1 MSSEWENAT
10 AEPPVNGT
18 GKAGRQGR
26 NSALRTPN
34 SALKKDRLPPHSTEA
49 EQGVLGCV
57 ILDPMIG
64 VPKARKRFQDPEGRE
79 FYDLRHREIWL
90 TLGRMYD
97 DRLAGKPLCSQQ
109 AQGDGIDLITI
120 QQRLKDHQ
128 KLDEVGGLA
137 YLAELPEKTPS
148 AANLDYYVEIVAEK
162 FAARETLAALTTTAL
177 SIYNWQGQVEH
188 LVHQLQDKLALVA
201 RLATPPEAAE
211 RMYLKPGEFGQEHW
225 DRWFGDK
232 KGVPGLPLPEGAFG
246 PEFPFLIREAE
257 FTLLFGE
264 KGMGKSTMASYI
276 TLHLLQ
282 HWKGVYDS
290 REVHRVETLKK
301 FCNQLMGVKE
311 LEHTEENERRLA
323 DAVLWLHSRLL
334 INRTTG
340 IKHWRDII
348 DVWAGLADEGYKF
361 FVLDN
366 LMRIGIREDDF
377 DGQREA
383 VTAMS
388 TFAVDRN
395 VHVILINHSNK
406 GNEGDYRQRSAG
418 HHSIV
423 DNCHNVVEVTRNA
436 KKWEKLWPWIDRL
449 KDKTITHEEFE
460 AEKDVR
466 DWKDKWDAKFYV
478 HAQRLD
484 GTRQNAA
491 RELWFMFGVG
501 QYFDHRHPMPQQG
514 KNWLANWANRSGAE
528 TKTGNQDVAENW
540 PASAELRRGEPS
552 TPVQEVAELSPGE
565 TVQTSEPGERPAN
578 EGDEP

>member
-1 MSSEWENAT
+1 MSEWDESTPAT
-10 AEPPVNGT
+10 VTTSGAAGADFKKARRKKAELLDPSKV
-18 GKAGRQGR
+18 
-26 NSALRTPN
+26 
-34 SALKKDRLPPHSTEA
+34 DRLPPHSTEA
-49 EQGVLGCV
+49 EQGVLGC
-57 ILDPMIG
+57 ILLDPDPMTAIG
-64 VPKARKRFQDPEGRE
+64 RARKRLNDPEGLE
-79 FYDLRHREIWL
+79 FYILKNREVWI

-97 DRLAGKPLCSQQ
+97 DRLVGKPLSS
-109 AQGDGIDLITI
+109 AQTSTDGIDLITLK
-120 QQRLKDHQ
+120 QRLEDYQ
-128 KLDEVGGLA
+128 KLEDAGGVA
-137 YLAELPEKTPS
+137 YIAHLPDTVPS
-148 AANLDYYVEIVAEK
+148 AANIDYYLEIVAEK
-162 FAARETLAALTTTAL
+162 YAARATLTFVTETARK
-177 SIYNWQGQVEH
+177 IYDWPGQIDH
-188 LVHQLQDKLALVA
+188 LVHALQDELALVA

-211 RMYLKPGEFGQEHW
+211 RMYLKPGEFGDEHW

-264 KGMGKSTMASYI
+264 KGMGKSTLASYI

-301 FCNQLMGVKE
+301 FCNQILGVKE
-311 LEHTEENERRLA
+311 LEHTEENEKRLGR
-323 DAVLWLHSRLL
+323 AVGWLHSRLL

-348 DVWAGLADEGYKF
+348 DVWGELATEGYKF

-383 VTAMS
+383 VTVMS

-423 DNCHNVVEVTRNA
+423 DNCHNVVEVTRNS

-449 KDKTITHEEFE
+449 KDGTITHDEFE
-460 AEKDVR
+460 GEADV
-466 DWKDKWDAKFYV
+466 KKFKPQWDAKFYV

-491 RELWFMFGVG
+491 RELWFLFGVG
-501 QYFDHRHPMPQQG
+501 QYYDHRHPMPEQG
-514 KNWLANWANRSGAE
+514 RDWLTHWSAQKPKAIE
-528 TKTGNQDVAENW
+528 DVAENF
-540 PASAELRRGEPS
+540 PKA
-552 TPVQEVAELSPGE
+552 TPVQEVAELPEGGKTGPGE
-565 TVQTSEPGERPAN
+565 N
-578 EGDEP
+578 ET